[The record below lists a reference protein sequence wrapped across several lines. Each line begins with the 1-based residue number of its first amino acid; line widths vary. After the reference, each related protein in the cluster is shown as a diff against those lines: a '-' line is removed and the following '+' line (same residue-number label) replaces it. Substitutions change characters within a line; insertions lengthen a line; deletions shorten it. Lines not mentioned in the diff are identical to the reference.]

1 MDLHLPPLAHIC
13 AVTGRTFAVGDRVA
27 SYLATGA
34 APGGLARFD
43 VDPAAGAG
51 FAPPGKLV
59 CHWVQVVKER
69 SSEADAARLLRLN
82 AENLFL
88 TLADPAAGSAPENA
102 RLVQF
107 LALVLERKKIVRPKG
122 RTADGARQI
131 YEHVRSKQL
140 YEIPAGELSP
150 EFFLSL
156 QEQMGALVGGK

>member
-1 MDLHLPPLAHIC
+1 MDLHLPPLAHVC
-13 AVTGRTFAVGDRVA
+13 TCSGRPFAPGDRVA
-27 SYLATGA
+27 SFLVRGV

-43 VDPAAGAG
+43 VDAATGAG
-51 FAPPGKLV
+51 YIPPGAVV
-59 CHWVQVVKER
+59 CHWVQVFKAR

-88 TLADPAAGSAPENA
+88 TLADPATEPAPENA

-107 LALVLERKKIVRPKG
+107 LALVLERKKILRPKG
-122 RTADGARQI
+122 KSADGTRQI
-131 YEHVRSKQL
+131 YEHARSKQL

>member
-13 AVTGRTFAVGDRVA
+13 AVTGRTFVPGDRVA
-27 SYLATGA
+27 SYLVRGVA
-34 APGGLARFD
+34 AGGLARFD
-43 VDPAAGAG
+43 VEVAAGAG
-51 FAPPGKLV
+51 YIPPGALV
-59 CHWVQVVKER
+59 CHWVQIFKER
-69 SSEADAARLLRLN
+69 SSEVDAARLLRLN

-88 TLADPAAGSAPENA
+88 TLADPAAEAAPENA

-107 LALVLERKKIVRPKG
+107 LALVLERKKILRPKG
-122 RTADGARQI
+122 KTTDGTRQI
-131 YEHVRSKQL
+131 YEHARSKQL